1 MKDKFS
7 PFWIKALEVP
17 ADQLAAT
24 VGNLTQGEEY
34 QFRVKAKNKAGLG
47 EPSEES
53 EKIIAKPR
61 HRKICLIF
69 VRPYYNFQ

>member
-7 PFWIKALEVP
+7 PFWVKALEVP
-17 ADQLAAT
+17 ADQMAAT

-47 EPSEES
+47 DPSDES
-53 EKIIAKPR
+53 ERIIAKPR
-61 HRKICLIF
+61 HRTDIIIYQSMNH
-69 VRPYYNFQ
+69 VI